1 MIEFFFYP
9 RFKKFLLSGMLET
22 CKRLKLLN
30 LVYTIK
36 CFDIFCLA
44 FICSCIQY
52 PVCMSKWVAVND
64 RGFPEGSTAFALS
77 SWTLCKNYY
86 SQSTWEY
93 AFHFQCK
100 IFAKKAFYLKP
111 TLPKYCQCD
120 EKCNI
125 LYWIPIILLSWAYFW
140 HNGKFVSCIYSL
152 QRKATP
158 SNLQTFY
165 TLLSNTVPFKAP

>member
-1 MIEFFFYP
+1 MICQTVMELRGSLFQTTILILMIEFFFNP

-52 PVCMSKWVAVND
+52 PVCMSKRVAVND

-86 SQSTWEY
+86 SQ
-93 AFHFQCK
+93 
-100 IFAKKAFYLKP
+100 P
-111 TLPKYCQCD
+111 T
-120 EKCNI
+120 
-125 LYWIPIILLSWAYFW
+125 
-140 HNGKFVSCIYSL
+140 
-152 QRKATP
+152 
-158 SNLQTFY
+158 
-165 TLLSNTVPFKAP
+165 

>member
-1 MIEFFFYP
+1 MELEVLFFKQLYWYWWLNFLYP

-93 AFHFQCK
+93 AFHFRCQ
-100 IFAKKAFYLKP
+100 IFAKKSILFKTNTTKILSMWWEMQHLVLNPNNIAF
-111 TLPKYCQCD
+111 
-120 EKCNI
+120 
-125 LYWIPIILLSWAYFW
+125 LSLF
-140 HNGKFVSCIYSL
+140 L
-152 QRKATP
+152 T
-158 SNLQTFY
+158 
-165 TLLSNTVPFKAP
+165 